1 MTFLTPSWRSLNLYK
16 RSLNH
21 PQKVTKKWQVWMII
35 PFMNSWCFFLKSFA
49 IIPFISF
56 IFVNSVFLK
65 NNYGEICRIQ
75 NSLNQHHPLGTMVCL
90 VTVWH
95 WQPPTPDASNHLPVV
110 RGALPSW
117 KMSGRLS
124 PQLHGV
130 WQFGCNLGHR
140 FGNVIYQRPAA
151 IPKLRK
157 FESLESALDGQ
168 MVNLNVHL

>member
-1 MTFLTPSWRSLNLYK
+1 
-16 RSLNH
+16 
-21 PQKVTKKWQVWMII
+21 MII
-35 PFMNSWCFFLKSFA
+35 YFCKFCFSEKITMVRFA
-49 IIPFISF
+49 GFEFPPASPT
-56 IFVNSVFLK
+56 SK
-65 NNYGEICRIQ
+65 
-75 NSLNQHHPLGTMVCL
+75 TMVCL

-124 PQLHGV
+124 PQLHRV
-130 WQFGCNLGHR
+130 WQFGCNLGH
-140 FGNVIYQRPAA
+140 VIYQRPAA

-168 MVNLNVHL
+168 MVNLNVHLWFKSTYVCAANEASVWTLNIFDGHPCIYRR